1 MGLLTWIAIGVIVL
15 VVIGLGVGVFFSGLI
30 RGAEIVAENPAVQNA
45 SEEAQEFVQ
54 DRIDPDVSGDG
65 VLVITTSKFA
75 YSVGEPV
82 VITVKNNG
90 DETLVFPDSA
100 LGLEI
105 QNTNTGVEYGAP
117 AAQVITKLEP
127 EQSKEITW
135 QDDSAGPGDYSATV
149 HTTAPSNSGII
160 TAQVNFEITG

>member
-1 MGLLTWIAIGVIVL
+1 M
-15 VVIGLGVGVFFSGLI
+15 VIGLGVGVFFSGLI

-45 SEEAQEFVQ
+45 SEEAQEFIQ

-117 AAQVITKLEP
+117 AAQVITELEP
-127 EQSKEITW
+127 
-135 QDDSAGPGDYSATV
+135 
-149 HTTAPSNSGII
+149 
-160 TAQVNFEITG
+160 

>member
-1 MGLLTWIAIGVIVL
+1 MLAELAIAEGPANL
-15 VVIGLGVGVFFSGLI
+15 DSHWSHSTGDRSRSGRILFRADKRSGDSRGKPCCAERLWGGSRI
-30 RGAEIVAENPAVQNA
+30 R
-45 SEEAQEFVQ
+45 Q

-82 VITVKNNG
+82 VITIKNNG

-117 AAQVITKLEP
+117 EAQVITELEP
-127 EQSKEITW
+127 
-135 QDDSAGPGDYSATV
+135 
-149 HTTAPSNSGII
+149 
-160 TAQVNFEITG
+160 

>member
-1 MGLLTWIAIGVIVL
+1 MLTWIAIGVIVL

-45 SEEAQEFVQ
+45 SEEAQKFIQ

-90 DETLVFPDSA
+90 DETLVFPDFA

-117 AAQVITKLEP
+117 AAQVITELEP
-127 EQSKEITW
+127 EQSKEIMW
-135 QDDSAGPGDYSATV
+135 RDDSAGSGDYSATV
-149 HTTAPSNSGII
+149 HTMPSNSGII
-160 TAQVNFEITG
+160 TAQVNFEIT

>member
-1 MGLLTWIAIGVIVL
+1 

-45 SEEAQEFVQ
+45 SEAAQEFVQ

-90 DETLVFPDSA
+90 DEILVFPDSA

-117 AAQVITKLEP
+117 GSSGHNRARARAVKGNNV
-127 EQSKEITW
+127 
-135 QDDSAGPGDYSATV
+135 AGR
-149 HTTAPSNSGII
+149 
-160 TAQVNFEITG
+160 

>member
-1 MGLLTWIAIGVIVL
+1 MSLLTWIAIGVIVL
-15 VVIGLGVGVFFSGLI
+15 VVIGLGVGVFFF
-30 RGAEIVAENPAVQNA
+30 RADKKTEIVAENPAVQNA

-54 DRIDPDVSGDG
+54 DRVDPGVSGG
-65 VLVITTSKFA
+65 GILIITTSKFT

-82 VITVKNNG
+82 VITIKNNG
-90 DETLVFPDSA
+90 DETLAFSDSA

-117 AAQVITKLEP
+117 AAQVITELEP
-127 EQSKEITW
+127 EQSKEIMW

-149 HTTAPSNSGII
+149 HTMPSNSGII

>member
-1 MGLLTWIAIGVIVL
+1 M
-15 VVIGLGVGVFFSGLI
+15 
-30 RGAEIVAENPAVQNA
+30 
-45 SEEAQEFVQ
+45 
-54 DRIDPDVSGDG
+54 
-65 VLVITTSKFA
+65 
-75 YSVGEPV
+75 GEPV

-105 QNTNTGVEYGAP
+105 QNTNTGMEYGAP

-149 HTTAPSNSGII
+149 HTTAPSNSAII

>member
-45 SEEAQEFVQ
+45 FEEAQEFVQ
-54 DRIDPDVSGDG
+54 DRVDPGVSGDG
-65 VLVITTSKFA
+65 GILIITTSKFA

-82 VITVKNNG
+82 VITVKNKG
-90 DETLVFPDSA
+90 DETLAFPDSA

-117 AAQVITKLEP
+117 AAQVITELEP
-127 EQSKEITW
+127 
-135 QDDSAGPGDYSATV
+135 DDSAGPGDYSATV
-149 HTTAPSNSGII
+149 HTTPSNSGII

>member
-30 RGAEIVAENPAVQNA
+30 RGAGIVAENPAVQNA

-117 AAQVITKLEP
+117 AAQVITELEP

-149 HTTAPSNSGII
+149 HTMPSNSGI

>member
-1 MGLLTWIAIGVIVL
+1 M
-15 VVIGLGVGVFFSGLI
+15 
-30 RGAEIVAENPAVQNA
+30 
-45 SEEAQEFVQ
+45 
-54 DRIDPDVSGDG
+54 
-65 VLVITTSKFA
+65 
-75 YSVGEPV
+75 GEPV

-90 DETLVFPDSA
+90 DETLVLPYSA

-117 AAQVITKLEP
+117 AAQVITELEP

-149 HTTAPSNSGII
+149 HTMSSNSGII
-160 TAQVNFEITG
+160 TAQVNLEITG